1 MSKNEIIMMDAPEA
15 AKQVTVTLWQS
26 MGGRLFNEER
36 LARYDSAT
44 HRKCEECGAIVEKA
58 WLSCPSCR
66 DKRDYERWLAMPRV
80 EYDGKAMLYSQA
92 NDKYYSD
99 EDEAV
104 CDLEKGEN
112 LNDLQLVI
120 CEPNYARQLDA
131 DDFDLPEDGDLS
143 QTIIAAMDEY
153 NAKVK
158 KEIVSWSPGKTVPV
172 FKEG

>member
-1 MSKNEIIMMDAPEA
+1 MKKDTIIMMDAPEA

-26 MGGRLFNEER
+26 LKGHLYNDER
-36 LARYDSAT
+36 VARYDSAT
-44 HRKCEECGAIVEKA
+44 HRKCDGCGAIVEIGWTHCKD
-58 WLSCPSCR
+58 CR
-66 DKRDYERWLAMPRV
+66 NRRDYERWLAMPRV

-92 NDKYYSD
+92 LDKYYCD
-99 EDEAV
+99 EDDAA
-104 CDLEKGEN
+104 CDLEKGESY
-112 LNDLQLVI
+112 DALQLVI
-120 CEPNYARQLDA
+120 CEPNYARQLDS